1 MCQQSASKVR
11 AKCEQSASTAASV
24 AGFPDPCRST
34 ASGGRPLAGG
44 IEAATTL
51 RDCDQATGAAC
62 DALSALYDPACRAR
76 RKTHREVAY
85 AENGFGYGV
94 YRQGGS
100 KKDKYNAW
108 LCRGAD
114 VIPARLIIESLDA
127 DHMTRMLVPV
137 ALASGGYV
145 DLLNGGWD
153 HSSALE
159 CGGYSC
165 MKRMQTFHAT
175 VAVNRSYDLAFTA
188 TNPET
193 LRLMM
198 PHGGGELEE
207 GDHAQ
212 SRLLVSIFY
221 SNPEKL
227 EVYFNGRKVPP
238 LEAHLPSNNQFNFS
252 MVKPTIDDGCGAN
265 AFAAWENKIHVLLCG
280 GIPGIEIKTV
290 DAVVLSLGIEV
301 TTENFFDSHYLVRNL
316 ASLFG
321 IPSERMRVP
330 KIVAGSKNIDIEMGK
345 ETPGKGGKG
354 RSAKQ
359 ARYAPQP
366 KAQQQQ
372 AAKLAMASPQ
382 PSTS

>member
-1 MCQQSASKVR
+1 M
-11 AKCEQSASTAASV
+11 
-24 AGFPDPCRST
+24 
-34 ASGGRPLAGG
+34 
-44 IEAATTL
+44 
-51 RDCDQATGAAC
+51 
-62 DALSALYDPACRAR
+62 
-76 RKTHREVAY
+76 
-85 AENGFGYGV
+85 
-94 YRQGGS
+94 
-100 KKDKYNAW
+100 
-108 LCRGAD
+108 
-114 VIPARLIIESLDA
+114 
-127 DHMTRMLVPV
+127 

-165 MKRMQTFHAT
+165 MKRLQTFHAT

-265 AFAAWENKIHVLLCG
+265 AFAAWENKLYVVVCG
-280 GIPGIEIKTV
+280 GIPGVVVRTTKKI
-290 DAVVLSLGIEV
+290 VLSLGI
-301 TTENFFDSHYLVRNL
+301 TIGTEAVSYTHLTLPTNC
-316 ASLFG
+316 
-321 IPSERMRVP
+321 
-330 KIVAGSKNIDIEMGK
+330 
-345 ETPGKGGKG
+345 
-354 RSAKQ
+354 
-359 ARYAPQP
+359 
-366 KAQQQQ
+366 
-372 AAKLAMASPQ
+372 
-382 PSTS
+382 